1 MLLIYIYMMLQAL
14 KLVLTP
20 KLYNEMI
27 RRVNKEIK
35 KLDKKLTSININ
47 DILKIMGY
55 PNV

>member
-1 MLLIYIYMMLQAL
+1 
-14 KLVLTP
+14 
-20 KLYNEMI
+20 MI